1 MLPFNTD
8 FRELLSCFLDADVR
22 FVVIGA
28 YAVAFHGHVRAT
40 KDMDLW
46 IRPDQENAGRTFAA
60 LAAFGAPLEGIEPG
74 DLLDPEVVLQI
85 GLPPRRVDIFSDVQ
99 GVDFEVAWAGRE
111 LLDMDGLEVPVLG
124 LDDLIRAKRSTGRS
138 QDRADVEV
146 LERIRSRR
154 TEHG

>member
-1 MLPFNTD
+1 M
-8 FRELLSCFLDADVR
+8 
-22 FVVIGA
+22 
-28 YAVAFHGHVRAT
+28 
-40 KDMDLW
+40 
-46 IRPDQENAGRTFAA
+46 
-60 LAAFGAPLEGIEPG
+60 
-74 DLLDPEVVLQI
+74 VLQI
-85 GLPPRRVDIFSDVQ
+85 GLPPRRVGIFSDVQ